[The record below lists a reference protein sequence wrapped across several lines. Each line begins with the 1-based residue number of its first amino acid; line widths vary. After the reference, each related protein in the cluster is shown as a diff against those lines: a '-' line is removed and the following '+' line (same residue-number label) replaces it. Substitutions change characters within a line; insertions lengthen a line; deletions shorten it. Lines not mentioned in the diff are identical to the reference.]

1 MPIKAANGGWI
12 CASGFM
18 TKFIVELSAN
28 RFTAGM
34 GVLIAER
41 GTDRH
46 PRRDC
51 GGGARPI
58 TKLDRC

>member
-1 MPIKAANGGWI
+1 
-12 CASGFM
+12 M

-34 GVLIAER
+34 AVLIADR

-46 PRRDC
+46 PRRGC

-58 TKLDRC
+58 TKLEGC

>member
-41 GTDRH
+41 GT
-46 PRRDC
+46 
-51 GGGARPI
+51 RPI